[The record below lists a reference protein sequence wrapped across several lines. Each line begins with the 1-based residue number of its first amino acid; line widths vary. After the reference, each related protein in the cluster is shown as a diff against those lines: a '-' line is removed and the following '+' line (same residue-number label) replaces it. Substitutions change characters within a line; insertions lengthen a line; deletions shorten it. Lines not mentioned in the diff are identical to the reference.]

1 MLFAAQLRDFINL
14 FPWSR
19 VRKQKSSLRGILEQR
34 RRVYDKDQARQ
45 DAQVLVRRI
54 AELPLFQQAQTVM
67 LYSSVHNEIDLQAL
81 LEQFKDQKTLLL
93 PVTHRHCITANPY
106 EGEEKMRKGKHR
118 IAEPTTKP
126 YKGTIDLILVPGVAF
141 DRYGYRLGR
150 GGGFY
155 DKFLRQHPKA
165 FKLGVGYDFQIYKKE
180 LPYNL
185 FDVRVNAIL
194 TPTKSIGL

>member
-1 MLFAAQLRDFINL
+1 MLFAGQLRDLINL

-19 VRKQKSSLRGILEQR
+19 IRKQKASLRGVLEQH
-34 RRVYDKDQARQ
+34 RRVYDKDKACQ

-54 AELPLFQQAQTVM
+54 TELPQFKQAKTIM
-67 LYSSVHNEIDLQAL
+67 LYSAVHNEIDIQAL
-81 LEQFKDQKTLLL
+81 LEQFKDQKTFLL
-93 PVTHRHCITANPY
+93 PVTHRRGISACPY
-106 EGEEKMRKGKHR
+106 EGEEKMRRGKHR
-118 IAEPTTKP
+118 IAEPTTTP

-141 DRYGYRLGR
+141 DRFGYRLGR
-150 GGGFY
+150 GGGYY

-165 FKLGVGYDFQIYKKE
+165 FKIGVGYDFQFYKKE

-185 FDVRVNAIL
+185 FDTRVNAIL